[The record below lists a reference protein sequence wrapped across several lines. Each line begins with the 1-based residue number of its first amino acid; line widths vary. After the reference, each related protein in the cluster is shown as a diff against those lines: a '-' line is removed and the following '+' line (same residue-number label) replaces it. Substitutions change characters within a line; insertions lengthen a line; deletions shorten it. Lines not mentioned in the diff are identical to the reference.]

1 MAKTPMELAMGRRPR
16 NLLDPVSMNPEQ
28 LTSTP
33 TKQDLL
39 MKKFKNWLCRLILK
53 NNNEKTSSEI
63 LLNE

>member
-1 MAKTPMELAMGRRPR
+1 
-16 NLLDPVSMNPEQ
+16 MNPEQ

-53 NNNEKTSSEI
+53 YNNEKTSSEI